1 MYDMAMMEGPSIE
14 GKWYN
19 KRTGKTI
26 TVKDMMMSDEGMQ
39 IFTTDN
45 QLIDGD
51 DFSRDYI
58 QCDDT
63 VYDTNGNS
71 TGTTESIDYESMFGS
86 IGSDSQPFDN
96 TPIYNDN
103 KTTVVEQPA
112 VETLLVNKKF
122 DTLDSLF
129 SKLDKLPDVNCSIS
143 WKKIPK
149 SELKML
155 KTYFDITDED
165 IAEYVYTKY
174 CTPETIKASIKEAI
188 TKLIAEKEK

>member
-63 VYDTNGNS
+63 VYDNNGNA
-71 TGTTESIDYESMFGS
+71 TGTTESIDYESMFAG
-86 IGSDSQPFDN
+86 IDTDSHSLSN
-96 TPIYNDN
+96 TPIYSDN
-103 KTTVVEQPA
+103 KTTLVEQPA

-129 SKLDKLPDVNCSIS
+129 SKLEKLPDVNCSIS

>member
-1 MYDMAMMEGPSIE
+1 MYDMGMMEGPSIE

-51 DFSRDYI
+51 EFSRDYI

-63 VYDTNGNS
+63 VYDTNGNA
-71 TGTTESIDYESMFGS
+71 TGASESVDYESMFSG
-86 IGSDSQPFDN
+86 IDTDPTTFINN
-96 TPIYNDN
+96 TSVYNDPI
-103 KTTVVEQPA
+103 TTVESRA
-112 VETLLVNKKF
+112 VNKKF

-129 SKLDKLPDVNCSIS
+129 SKLENLPEVTCSIS

-165 IAEYVYTKY
+165 IAEYVYVKY
-174 CTPETIKASIKEAI
+174 CTPETIKTSIKDAI

>member
-1 MYDMAMMEGPSIE
+1 MYDMGMMEGPSIE

-51 DFSRDYI
+51 EFSRDYI

-63 VYDTNGNS
+63 VYDTNGNV
-71 TGTTESIDYESMFGS
+71 TGTSESVDYESMFGGIDTDQS
-86 IGSDSQPFDN
+86 VFNNN
-96 TPIYNDN
+96 TSLYDD
-103 KTTVVEQPA
+103 PA
-112 VETLLVNKKF
+112 STIESAVVNKKF

-129 SKLDKLPDVNCSIS
+129 SKLEKLPEVSCSIS
-143 WKKIPK
+143 WKKIPR

-165 IAEYVYTKY
+165 IAEYVYVKY
-174 CTPETIKASIKEAI
+174 CTPETIKSSIKHAI

>member
-1 MYDMAMMEGPSIE
+1 MYDMGMMEGPSIE

-19 KRTGKTI
+19 KRTGRTI

-51 DFSRDYI
+51 EFSRDYI

-63 VYDTNGNS
+63 VYDTNGNA
-71 TGTTESIDYESMFGS
+71 TGVAEPIDYESMFAGIGTEPS
-86 IGSDSQPFDN
+86 IVDN
-96 TPIYNDN
+96 TSIYNDTR
-103 KTTVVEQPA
+103 TTVVEPP
-112 VETLLVNKKF
+112 VVNKKF

-129 SKLDKLPDVNCSIS
+129 SKLEKLPDVNCSIS

-155 KTYFDITDED
+155 KMYFDITDED

-174 CTPETIKASIKEAI
+174 CTPETIKTSIKDAI
-188 TKLIAEKEK
+188 TKLVADKEK

>member
-1 MYDMAMMEGPSIE
+1 MYDMGMMEGPSIE

-51 DFSRDYI
+51 EFSRDYI

-63 VYDTNGNS
+63 VYDTNGNA
-71 TGTTESIDYESMFGS
+71 TGTSESVDYESMFGGIDADQS
-86 IGSDSQPFDN
+86 VFNNN
-96 TPIYNDN
+96 TSLYDD
-103 KTTVVEQPA
+103 PA
-112 VETLLVNKKF
+112 PTIESAAVNKKF

-129 SKLDKLPDVNCSIS
+129 SKLEKLPEVSCSIS
-143 WKKIPK
+143 WKKIPR

-165 IAEYVYTKY
+165 IAEYVYVKY
-174 CTPETIKASIKEAI
+174 CTPETIKTSIKDAI
-188 TKLIAEKEK
+188 TKMIAEKEK

>member
-1 MYDMAMMEGPSIE
+1 MYDMGMMEGPSIE

-51 DFSRDYI
+51 EFSRDYI

-63 VYDTNGNS
+63 VYDTNGNA
-71 TGTTESIDYESMFGS
+71 TGTSESVDYESMFGGIDTDPS
-86 IGSDSQPFDN
+86 VFNNN
-96 TPIYNDN
+96 TSLYDDPVP
-103 KTTVVEQPA
+103 TVESA
-112 VETLLVNKKF
+112 VVNKKF

-129 SKLDKLPDVNCSIS
+129 SKLEKLPEVSCSIS
-143 WKKIPK
+143 WKKIPR

-174 CTPETIKASIKEAI
+174 CTPETIKTSIKDAI
-188 TKLIAEKEK
+188 TKLIVEKEK

>member
-1 MYDMAMMEGPSIE
+1 MYDMGMMEGPSIE

-19 KRTGKTI
+19 KRTGRTI

-51 DFSRDYI
+51 EFSRDYI

-63 VYDTNGNS
+63 IYDTNGNA
-71 TGTTESIDYESMFGS
+71 TGVAEPIDYESMFAGMGAEPS
-86 IGSDSQPFDN
+86 IVDN
-96 TPIYNDN
+96 TSIYNDIR
-103 KTTVVEQPA
+103 TTVVEPP
-112 VETLLVNKKF
+112 VVNKKF

-129 SKLDKLPDVNCSIS
+129 SKLEKLPDVNCSIS

-174 CTPETIKASIKEAI
+174 CTPETIKSSIKAAI
-188 TKLIAEKEK
+188 TKLVAEKEK

>member
-1 MYDMAMMEGPSIE
+1 MYDMGMMGGPSIE

-19 KRTGKTI
+19 KRTGGTI
-26 TVKDMMMSDEGMQ
+26 TVKDVMMDDEGMQ

-51 DFSRDYI
+51 TFSRDYI
-58 QCDDT
+58 QCDNT
-63 VYDTNGNS
+63 VYDADGNS
-71 TGTTESIDYESMFGS
+71 TGTTEPVDYDSMFGGMVQDTRS
-86 IGSDSQPFDN
+86 VDNVSAYDN
-96 TPIYNDN
+96 TRS
-103 KTTVVEQPA
+103 TVIEPV
-112 VETLLVNKKF
+112 VVNKKF

-129 SKLDKLPDVNCSIS
+129 SKLENLPDVSCSIS

-174 CTPETIKASIKEAI
+174 CTPEAIKTSIKDVI
-188 TKLIAEKEK
+188 TKMIAEKEK

>member
-1 MYDMAMMEGPSIE
+1 MYNMQMMEGPSIE

-19 KRTGKTI
+19 KRTGKTV

-51 DFSRDYI
+51 EFSRDYI

-71 TGTTESIDYESMFGS
+71 TGTTEPIDYESMFAEADPQTLDTS
-86 IGSDSQPFDN
+86 A
-96 TPIYNDN
+96 YN
-103 KTTVVEQPA
+103 KTANVEIPVV
-112 VETLLVNKKF
+112 VNKKF

-174 CTPETIKASIKEAI
+174 CTPETIKTSIKDAI

>member
-63 VYDTNGNS
+63 VYDNNGNA
-71 TGTTESIDYESMFGS
+71 TGTTESIDYESMFAG
-86 IGSDSQPFDN
+86 IDTDSHSLSN
-96 TPIYNDN
+96 TPIYSDN
-103 KTTVVEQPA
+103 KTTLAEAPVVETQ
-112 VETLLVNKKF
+112 LVNKKF

-129 SKLDKLPDVNCSIS
+129 SKLEKLPDVNCSIS

>member
-1 MYDMAMMEGPSIE
+1 MYDMGMMEGPSIE

-51 DFSRDYI
+51 EFSRDYI

-63 VYDTNGNS
+63 VYDTNGNA
-71 TGTTESIDYESMFGS
+71 TGASESVDYESMFSG
-86 IGSDSQPFDN
+86 IDTDSSVFNNN
-96 TPIYNDN
+96 TSLYDDPM
-103 KTTVVEQPA
+103 TTVESTV
-112 VETLLVNKKF
+112 VNKKF

-129 SKLDKLPDVNCSIS
+129 SKLEKLPEVSCSIS
-143 WKKIPK
+143 WKKIPR

-165 IAEYVYTKY
+165 IAEYVYVKY
-174 CTPETIKASIKEAI
+174 CTPETIKTSIKDAI

>member
-1 MYDMAMMEGPSIE
+1 MYDMGMMGGPSIE

-26 TVKDMMMSDEGMQ
+26 TVKDMMMDDEGMQ

-51 DFSRDYI
+51 TFSRDYI
-58 QCDDT
+58 QCDDK
-63 VYDTNGNS
+63 VYDANGNS
-71 TGTTESIDYESMFGS
+71 TGTTETVDYDSMFGGMIQDTQS
-86 IGSDSQPFDN
+86 FNN
-96 TPIYNDN
+96 TSAYDD
-103 KTTVVEQPA
+103 TRSTVKEPV
-112 VETLLVNKKF
+112 VVNKKF

-129 SKLDKLPDVNCSIS
+129 SKLENLPDVSCSIS

-174 CTPETIKASIKEAI
+174 CTPETIKTSIKDAI
-188 TKLIAEKEK
+188 TKMIAEKEK

>member
-1 MYDMAMMEGPSIE
+1 MYDMGMMEGPSIE

-51 DFSRDYI
+51 EFSRDYI

-63 VYDTNGNS
+63 VYDTNGNA
-71 TGTTESIDYESMFGS
+71 TGASESVDYESMFSGIDTDPS
-86 IGSDSQPFDN
+86 VFNNN
-96 TPIYNDN
+96 TSLYDDPT
-103 KTTVVEQPA
+103 TTVESTV
-112 VETLLVNKKF
+112 VNKKF

-129 SKLDKLPDVNCSIS
+129 SKLEKLPEVSCSIS
-143 WKKIPK
+143 WKKIPR

-165 IAEYVYTKY
+165 IAEYVYVKY
-174 CTPETIKASIKEAI
+174 CTPETIKTSIKDAI

>member
-1 MYDMAMMEGPSIE
+1 MYDMGMMEGPSIE

-51 DFSRDYI
+51 EFSRDYI

-63 VYDTNGNS
+63 VYDTNGNA
-71 TGTTESIDYESMFGS
+71 TGASESVDYESMFGGIDTDQS
-86 IGSDSQPFDN
+86 VFNNN
-96 TPIYNDN
+96 TSLYDD
-103 KTTVVEQPA
+103 PA
-112 VETLLVNKKF
+112 STIESAVVNKKF

-129 SKLDKLPDVNCSIS
+129 SKLEKLPEVSCSIS
-143 WKKIPK
+143 WKKIPR

-165 IAEYVYTKY
+165 IAEYVYVKY
-174 CTPETIKASIKEAI
+174 CTPETIKTSIKDAI
-188 TKLIAEKEK
+188 AKMIAEKEK

>member
-1 MYDMAMMEGPSIE
+1 MYDMGMMEGPSIE

-19 KRTGKTI
+19 KRTGRTI

-51 DFSRDYI
+51 EFSRDYI

-63 VYDTNGNS
+63 VYDTNGNA
-71 TGTTESIDYESMFGS
+71 TGVAEPIDYESMFAGIGTEPS
-86 IGSDSQPFDN
+86 IVDN
-96 TPIYNDN
+96 TSIYNDTR
-103 KTTVVEQPA
+103 TTVVEPP
-112 VETLLVNKKF
+112 VVNKKF

-129 SKLDKLPDVNCSIS
+129 SKLEKLPDVNCSIS

-174 CTPETIKASIKEAI
+174 CTPETIKTSIKDAI
-188 TKLIAEKEK
+188 TKLVADKEK

>member
-1 MYDMAMMEGPSIE
+1 MYDMGMMEGPSIE

-51 DFSRDYI
+51 EFSRDYI

-63 VYDTNGNS
+63 VYDTNGNA
-71 TGTTESIDYESMFGS
+71 TGASESVDYESMFSG
-86 IGSDSQPFDN
+86 IDTDSSVFNNN
-96 TPIYNDN
+96 TSLYDDPM
-103 KTTVVEQPA
+103 TTVESTV
-112 VETLLVNKKF
+112 VNKKF

-129 SKLDKLPDVNCSIS
+129 SKLEKLPEVSCSIS
-143 WKKIPK
+143 WKKIPR

-165 IAEYVYTKY
+165 IAEYVYVKY
-174 CTPETIKASIKEAI
+174 CTPETIKTSIKDAI
-188 TKLIAEKEK
+188 AKLIAEKEK

>member
-1 MYDMAMMEGPSIE
+1 MYDMGMMEGPSIE

-51 DFSRDYI
+51 EFSRDYI

-63 VYDTNGNS
+63 VYDTNGNA
-71 TGTTESIDYESMFGS
+71 TGASESVDYESMFSG
-86 IGSDSQPFDN
+86 IDTDSSVFNNN
-96 TPIYNDN
+96 TSVYDDPM
-103 KTTVVEQPA
+103 TTVESRA
-112 VETLLVNKKF
+112 VNKKF

-129 SKLDKLPDVNCSIS
+129 SKLEKLPEVSCSIS
-143 WKKIPK
+143 WKKIPR

-165 IAEYVYTKY
+165 IAEYVYVKY
-174 CTPETIKASIKEAI
+174 CIPETIKASIKDAI

>member
-1 MYDMAMMEGPSIE
+1 MYDMGMMEGPSIE

-51 DFSRDYI
+51 EFSRDYI

-63 VYDTNGNS
+63 VYDTNGNA
-71 TGTTESIDYESMFGS
+71 TGASESVDYESMFSG
-86 IGSDSQPFDN
+86 IDTDSSVFNNN
-96 TPIYNDN
+96 TSLYDDPM
-103 KTTVVEQPA
+103 TTVESTV
-112 VETLLVNKKF
+112 VNKKF

-129 SKLDKLPDVNCSIS
+129 SKLEKLPEVSCSIS
-143 WKKIPK
+143 WKKIPR

-165 IAEYVYTKY
+165 IADFVYTKY
-174 CTPETIKASIKEAI
+174 CTPETIKTSIKDAI

>member
-1 MYDMAMMEGPSIE
+1 MYDMGMMEGPSIE

-51 DFSRDYI
+51 EFSRDYI

-63 VYDTNGNS
+63 VYDTNGNA
-71 TGTTESIDYESMFGS
+71 TGTSESVDYESMFGGIDTDPS
-86 IGSDSQPFDN
+86 VFNNN
-96 TPIYNDN
+96 TSLYDDPAPTIES
-103 KTTVVEQPA
+103 TV
-112 VETLLVNKKF
+112 VNKKF

-129 SKLDKLPDVNCSIS
+129 SKLEKLPEVSCSIS
-143 WKKIPK
+143 WKKIPR

-165 IAEYVYTKY
+165 IAEYVYVKY
-174 CTPETIKASIKEAI
+174 CTPETIKTSIKDAI

>member
-1 MYDMAMMEGPSIE
+1 MYDMGMMEGPSIE

-51 DFSRDYI
+51 EFSRDYI

-63 VYDTNGNS
+63 VYDTNGNA
-71 TGTTESIDYESMFGS
+71 TGTSESVDYESMFGGIDADQS
-86 IGSDSQPFDN
+86 VFNNN
-96 TPIYNDN
+96 TSLYDDPVPTIES
-103 KTTVVEQPA
+103 TV
-112 VETLLVNKKF
+112 VNKKF

-129 SKLDKLPDVNCSIS
+129 SKLEKLPEVSCSIS
-143 WKKIPK
+143 WKKIPR

-165 IAEYVYTKY
+165 IAEYVYAKY
-174 CTPETIKASIKEAI
+174 CTPETIKASIKDAI

>member
-1 MYDMAMMEGPSIE
+1 MYDMGMMGGPSIE

-26 TVKDMMMSDEGMQ
+26 TVKDTMMDDEGMQ

-51 DFSRDYI
+51 TFSRDYI
-58 QCDDT
+58 QCDNT
-63 VYDTNGNS
+63 VYDADGNS
-71 TGTTESIDYESMFGS
+71 TGTTEPVDYDSMFGGMVQDTQS
-86 IGSDSQPFDN
+86 VDNVSVYDN
-96 TPIYNDN
+96 TRP
-103 KTTVVEQPA
+103 TVIEPV
-112 VETLLVNKKF
+112 VVNKKF

-129 SKLDKLPDVNCSIS
+129 SKLENLPDVSCSIS

-174 CTPETIKASIKEAI
+174 CTPETIKTSIKDAI
-188 TKLIAEKEK
+188 TKMIAEKEK

>member
-1 MYDMAMMEGPSIE
+1 MYNMQMMEGPSIE

-19 KRTGKTI
+19 KRTGKTV

-51 DFSRDYI
+51 EFSRDYI

-71 TGTTESIDYESMFGS
+71 TGTTEPIDYESIFAEADPQTLDTS
-86 IGSDSQPFDN
+86 V
-96 TPIYNDN
+96 YN
-103 KTTVVEQPA
+103 KTANIEMPVV
-112 VETLLVNKKF
+112 VNKKF

-174 CTPETIKASIKEAI
+174 CTPETIKTSIKDAI

>member
-1 MYDMAMMEGPSIE
+1 MYDMGMMEGPSIE

-26 TVKDMMMSDEGMQ
+26 TVKDMMMSDDGMQ

-51 DFSRDYI
+51 EFSRDYI

-63 VYDTNGNS
+63 VYDNNGNA
-71 TGTTESIDYESMFGS
+71 TGTIDKVDYNSMFAD
-86 IGSDSQPFDN
+86 IGADESAFNDTS
-96 TPIYNDN
+96 IYNDN
-103 KTTVVEQPA
+103 STSV
-112 VETLLVNKKF
+112 VNKKF

-129 SKLDKLPDVNCSIS
+129 SKLEKLPEVSCSIS
-143 WKKIPK
+143 WKKIPR

-165 IAEYVYTKY
+165 IADFVYTKY
-174 CTPETIKASIKEAI
+174 CTPETIKTSIKDAI
-188 TKLIAEKEK
+188 TKLIVEKEK

>member
-1 MYDMAMMEGPSIE
+1 MYNMQMMEGPSIE

-19 KRTGKTI
+19 KRTGKTV

-51 DFSRDYI
+51 EFSRDYI

-71 TGTTESIDYESMFGS
+71 TGTTEPIDYESMFAEAVPQTLDTS
-86 IGSDSQPFDN
+86 V
-96 TPIYNDN
+96 YN
-103 KTTVVEQPA
+103 KTTNVEIPP
-112 VETLLVNKKF
+112 VVNKKF

-174 CTPETIKASIKEAI
+174 CTPETIKTSIKDAI

>member
-1 MYDMAMMEGPSIE
+1 MYNMQMMEGPSIE

-19 KRTGKTI
+19 KRTGKTV

-51 DFSRDYI
+51 EFSRDYI

-71 TGTTESIDYESMFGS
+71 TGTTEPIDYESMFAEADPQTLDTS
-86 IGSDSQPFDN
+86 V
-96 TPIYNDN
+96 YN
-103 KTTVVEQPA
+103 KTANVEIPVV
-112 VETLLVNKKF
+112 VNKKF

-174 CTPETIKASIKEAI
+174 CTPETIKTSIKDAI

>member
-63 VYDTNGNS
+63 VYDNNGNA
-71 TGTTESIDYESMFGS
+71 TGTTESIDYESMFAG
-86 IGSDSQPFDN
+86 IDTDSHSLSN
-96 TPIYNDN
+96 TPIYSDN
-103 KTTVVEQPA
+103 KTTAVEQPA

-129 SKLDKLPDVNCSIS
+129 SKLEKLPDVNCSIS

>member
-1 MYDMAMMEGPSIE
+1 MYDMGMMEGPSIE

-19 KRTGKTI
+19 KRTGRTI
-26 TVKDMMMSDEGMQ
+26 TVKDVMMSDEGMQ

-51 DFSRDYI
+51 EFSRDYI

-63 VYDTNGNS
+63 IYDANGNS
-71 TGTTESIDYESMFGS
+71 TGNSEPINYESMFAGIDTDPQS
-86 IGSDSQPFDN
+86 FDN
-96 TPIYNDN
+96 KPVYKDN
-103 KTTVVEQPA
+103 NTTVEPV
-112 VETLLVNKKF
+112 VINKKF

-129 SKLDKLPDVNCSIS
+129 SKLDKLPDVSCSIS

-165 IAEYVYTKY
+165 IADYVYTKY
-174 CTPETIKASIKEAI
+174 CTPETIKTSIKDAI

>member
-1 MYDMAMMEGPSIE
+1 MYNMQMMEGPSIE

-19 KRTGKTI
+19 KRTGKTV

-51 DFSRDYI
+51 EFSRDYI

-71 TGTTESIDYESMFGS
+71 TGTTEPIDYESIFAEADPQTLDTS
-86 IGSDSQPFDN
+86 V
-96 TPIYNDN
+96 YN
-103 KTTVVEQPA
+103 KTANVEITVG
-112 VETLLVNKKF
+112 VNKKF

-174 CTPETIKASIKEAI
+174 CTPETIKTSIKDAI

>member
-1 MYDMAMMEGPSIE
+1 MYDMGMMEGPSIE

-51 DFSRDYI
+51 EFSRDYI

-63 VYDTNGNS
+63 VYDTNGNA
-71 TGTTESIDYESMFGS
+71 TGASESVDYESMFGGIDTDQS
-86 IGSDSQPFDN
+86 VFNNN
-96 TPIYNDN
+96 TSLYDD
-103 KTTVVEQPA
+103 PA
-112 VETLLVNKKF
+112 PTIESAVVNKKF

-129 SKLDKLPDVNCSIS
+129 SKLEKLPEVSCSIS
-143 WKKIPK
+143 WKKIPR

-165 IAEYVYTKY
+165 IADFVYTKY
-174 CTPETIKASIKEAI
+174 CTPETIKTSIKDAI

>member
-1 MYDMAMMEGPSIE
+1 MYDMGMMEGPSIE

-51 DFSRDYI
+51 EFSRDYI

-63 VYDTNGNS
+63 VYDTNGNA
-71 TGTTESIDYESMFGS
+71 TGASESVDYESMFSG
-86 IGSDSQPFDN
+86 IDTDPTTFINN
-96 TPIYNDN
+96 TSVYNDPI
-103 KTTVVEQPA
+103 TTVESRA
-112 VETLLVNKKF
+112 VNKKF

-129 SKLDKLPDVNCSIS
+129 SKLENLPEVTCSIS

-165 IAEYVYTKY
+165 IAEYVYAKY
-174 CTPETIKASIKEAI
+174 CTPETIKTSIKDAI

>member
-1 MYDMAMMEGPSIE
+1 MYDMGMMEGPSIE

-51 DFSRDYI
+51 EFSRDYI

-63 VYDTNGNS
+63 VYDTNGNA
-71 TGTTESIDYESMFGS
+71 TGASESVDYESMFGGIDADQS
-86 IGSDSQPFDN
+86 VFNNN
-96 TPIYNDN
+96 TSLYDDPVP
-103 KTTVVEQPA
+103 TVESTVA
-112 VETLLVNKKF
+112 NKKF

-129 SKLDKLPDVNCSIS
+129 SKLEKLPEVSCSIS
-143 WKKIPK
+143 WKKIPR

-165 IAEYVYTKY
+165 IAEYVYVKY
-174 CTPETIKASIKEAI
+174 CTPETIKASIKDAI

>member
-1 MYDMAMMEGPSIE
+1 MFAEADPQA
-14 GKWYN
+14 
-19 KRTGKTI
+19 
-26 TVKDMMMSDEGMQ
+26 
-39 IFTTDN
+39 
-45 QLIDGD
+45 L
-51 DFSRDYI
+51 
-58 QCDDT
+58 DT
-63 VYDTNGNS
+63 SVY
-71 TGTTESIDYESMFGS
+71 
-86 IGSDSQPFDN
+86 
-96 TPIYNDN
+96 N
-103 KTTVVEQPA
+103 KTTNVEIPVV
-112 VETLLVNKKF
+112 VNKKF

-174 CTPETIKASIKEAI
+174 CTPETIKTSIKDAI

>member
-1 MYDMAMMEGPSIE
+1 MYDMGMMEGPSIE

-51 DFSRDYI
+51 EFSRDYI

-63 VYDTNGNS
+63 VYDTNGNA
-71 TGTTESIDYESMFGS
+71 TGASESVDYESMFSGIDTDPS
-86 IGSDSQPFDN
+86 VFNNN
-96 TPIYNDN
+96 TSLYDDPVP
-103 KTTVVEQPA
+103 TVESTV
-112 VETLLVNKKF
+112 VNKKF

-129 SKLDKLPDVNCSIS
+129 SKLEKLPEVSCSIS
-143 WKKIPK
+143 WKKIPR

-165 IAEYVYTKY
+165 IADFVYTKY
-174 CTPETIKASIKEAI
+174 CTPETIKTSIKDAI